1 MAIRSSEAIWEGSLR
16 EGKGTMKLGSG
27 AFTGAFSFATRF
39 EEEPGTNPE
48 ELLGA
53 AHAGCYSMS
62 LSSRLTTAGFPP
74 ELVHTIA
81 RVHLGKVDGKSRII
95 KIEIENETK
104 VAGVSHEKFD
114 ELAQDAKV
122 NCPVSIALAGV
133 EITLNARLV

>member
-16 EGKGTMKLGSG
+16 EGKGVMKLGSG
-27 AFTGAFSFATRF
+27 AFEGVFSYATRF
-39 EEEPGTNPE
+39 EEQSGTNPE

-74 ELVHTIA
+74 EHIHTTA
-81 RVHLGKVDGKSRII
+81 RVHLGRVDGKSRIL
-95 KIEIENETK
+95 KIELENETRVK
-104 VAGVSHEKFD
+104 GLSFEKFM

-122 NCPVSIALAGV
+122 NCPVSFALAGV
-133 EITLNARLV
+133 EISLDARLV